1 MARRRKP
8 KKRSE
13 LWQTTL
19 FFVSTIGVI
28 GCLIIYLWV
37 YTEIDESLLA
47 IEIQNST
54 VSEISNEIEELKSS
68 IEMLS
73 RPDVIA
79 RKATDQLGMVVAHPE
94 TLSIELNAGMLNSL

>member
-1 MARRRKP
+1 MARR
-8 KKRSE
+8 KKSKKQSE

-19 FFVSTIGVI
+19 FFVSTIAVI

-54 VSEISNEIEELKSS
+54 V
-68 IEMLS
+68 
-73 RPDVIA
+73 IA
-79 RKATDQLGMVVAHPE
+79 KKATDQLGMVVAHPE
-94 TLSIELNAGMLNSL
+94 TLSIELNAGMLNTL

>member
-1 MARRRKP
+1 MARR
-8 KKRSE
+8 KKSKKQSE

-19 FFVSTIGVI
+19 FFVSTIAVI

-54 VSEISNEIEELKSS
+54 VSEISNEIEELKSK

-79 RKATDQLGMVVAHPE
+79 KKATDQLGMVVAHPE
-94 TLSIELNAGMLNSL
+94 PLSIELNAGMLNTL